1 MSALFD
7 QQNPYTQSSNYG
19 YGNNN
24 QSNSNNLSFYSAGP
38 SSTGQQASYDGYASG
53 SGGRPSLEGNMS
65 GAGGYGSSAVDRSLM
80 NSQMGFWSAFGTGG
94 FPDEPGL
101 MEGEQSRFYQH

>member
-7 QQNPYTQSSNYG
+7 QQNPYSQSASYG
-19 YGNNN
+19 YGDGSSTNNN
-24 QSNSNNLSFYSAGP
+24 ANLSFYSSGT
-38 SSTGQQASYDGYASG
+38 SGQQGAYDGYASG

-65 GAGGYGSSAVDRSLM
+65 GAGGYGGSASDRSLM

-101 MEGEQSRFYQH
+101 MEGEQ